1 MSNLSLIER
10 SSEILT
16 KYYEND
22 IQPFLDAMHPEILWI
37 GPAENQIIPGKAR
50 LEAAFRAE
58 QNTLHFELHDL
69 VILPVETGSP
79 RAVEVIL
86 LFRVDTSG
94 RMVRQSGQ
102 AARPTH
108 LGAGGRADVH
118 PCVPHLQRD
127 HL

>member
-69 VILPVETGSP
+69 GGDGQPARSGGDPPLSGGH
-79 RAVEVIL
+79 L
-86 LFRVDTSG
+86 LAGWYD
-94 RMVRQSGQ
+94 QSGQ

-118 PCVPHLQRD
+118 PCVPHL
-127 HL
+127 